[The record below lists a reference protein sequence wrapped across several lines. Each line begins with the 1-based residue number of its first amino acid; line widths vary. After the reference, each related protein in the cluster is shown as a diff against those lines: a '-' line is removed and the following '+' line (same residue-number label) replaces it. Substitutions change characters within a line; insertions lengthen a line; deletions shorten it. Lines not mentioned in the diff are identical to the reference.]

1 MLRSILYVSNSALG
15 YSIDH
20 QGRIGEL
27 VDKWRRWNNSVGIT
41 GAIVFTERHFVQLI
55 EGPEAAIGEL
65 FAHIR
70 ADKRHT
76 GVKVIQDT
84 PRMSASLRAGAWPM
98 PGRMPSS
105 TTIWRRCCKGTPA
118 LPPISRPNCWCGCA
132 RWRRSDPAAR
142 PGARYP

>member
-27 VDKWRRWNNSVGIT
+27 VDKWRRWNQSVGIT

-76 GVKVIQDT
+76 AVTVIQDT
-84 PRMSASLRAGAWPM
+84 PTDERRFARWSLAYAGPDAFIDYDLAPLLQGHAGAAPDITAQLLVRLRAMAEV
-98 PGRMPSS
+98 
-105 TTIWRRCCKGTPA
+105 
-118 LPPISRPNCWCGCA
+118 
-132 RWRRSDPAAR
+132 
-142 PGARYP
+142 